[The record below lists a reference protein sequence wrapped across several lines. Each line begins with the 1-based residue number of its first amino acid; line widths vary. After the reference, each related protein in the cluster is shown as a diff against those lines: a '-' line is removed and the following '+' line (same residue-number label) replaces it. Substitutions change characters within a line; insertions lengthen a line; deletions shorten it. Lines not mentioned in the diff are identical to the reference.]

1 MKLSTFLLLLCAIFI
16 LQDRAF
22 GGEYTSEECS
32 AIVKRWEG
40 HAISQLSELSEDRH
54 TELKELL
61 YFLHVPRTGGRT
73 FHQCLLRNLYPRE
86 QLCNHSYDKLRFN
99 AKSHCRLLVS
109 HDDYSILSTL
119 PVRSISIVTN
129 LRHPVDRVFS
139 AYEFTVEVA
148 ARFLRP
154 ALRSKVDA
162 LKASKMASST
172 LMIWPWSIFVPWMR
186 DDLYERGKHRISS
199 AQEKTSPE
207 GFSNYNASAFVMPF
221 HEFIHQHLVTDNIHN
236 GEAFQIAGL
245 TSNSYTKGA
254 EKIRR
259 CIVHHPHLGAHVL
272 NVAKMRLDKMIFVGL
287 TEKHEDSAKAFAH
300 IVAKQIHAREE
311 PIIST
316 TQRSPS
322 AVSELRNSASDNATG
337 FAKQALTVDGLIRAY
352 EKCSGRLRSIQA
364 EHRIVSLKH
373 SLPISFSEEARLGV
387 PEQILEEIKK
397 LSALDLDLF
406 EYVQHRF
413 KQQSSVYNSS
423 QNNISQQHATR
434 NLTTEIN
441 IIKGQNMINEG
452 LQRGFGYT
460 KLVLISVLYL
470 MAIGV
475 VVSIG
480 KFVLSAR
487 RPAR

>member
-73 FHQCLLRNLYPRE
+73 FHQCLL
-86 QLCNHSYDKLRFN
+86 
-99 AKSHCRLLVS
+99 LVS

-119 PVRSISIVTN
+119 PVRSTSIVTN

-154 ALRSKVDA
+154 TLRGKVDS

-172 LMIWPWSIFVPWMR
+172 LMIWPWSILVPWMR

-207 GFSNYNASAFVMPF
+207 GFSNYNASTFVMPF
-221 HEFIHQHLVTDNIHN
+221 HEFIHQHLVADNIHN

-254 EKIRR
+254 
-259 CIVHHPHLGAHVL
+259 A
-272 NVAKMRLDKMIFVGL
+272 AKMRLDKMIFVGL

-300 IVAKQIHAREE
+300 IVVKQIHAREE

-316 TQRSPS
+316 TERSPS
-322 AVSELRNSASDNATG
+322 AVSEVQNSASDNATG
-337 FAKQALTVDGLIRAY
+337 FAKQALTVDGLIRTY
-352 EKCSGRLRSIQA
+352 EKCSGRLQSIQA

-373 SLPISFSEEARLGV
+373 SLPISFSKEARLGV

-397 LSALDLDLF
+397 LNALDLDLF

-413 KQQSSVYNSS
+413 RQPLSVYNSS

-441 IIKGQNMINEG
+441 IIKGQIMINEG

-460 KLVLISVLYL
+460 KLVLIS
-470 MAIGV
+470 
-475 VVSIG
+475 IG